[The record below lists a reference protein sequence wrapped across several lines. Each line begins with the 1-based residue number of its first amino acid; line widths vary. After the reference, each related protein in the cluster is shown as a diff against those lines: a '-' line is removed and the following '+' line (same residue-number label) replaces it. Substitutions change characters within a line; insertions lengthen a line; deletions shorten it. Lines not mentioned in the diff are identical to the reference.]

1 MSVQR
6 SRARIAACIG
16 ILNGDRDPRFGAIN
30 ESMTSISFAVS
41 TSNYHTMASLL
52 EMLPT
57 LRRAAPRL
65 TRRYFTC
72 RQCQQSSS
80 RPNLRNDQ
88 KASPRSP
95 FSRSFGSSSLRSSAA
110 SSDSM
115 VPKLQTASPLSSLS
129 ETLRSSQTRARFFP
143 EVSDKVVAYWLL
155 GSAASVFGI
164 VVFGGLTRLTE
175 SGYVCA
181 I

>member
-1 MSVQR
+1 
-6 SRARIAACIG
+6 
-16 ILNGDRDPRFGAIN
+16 
-30 ESMTSISFAVS
+30 
-41 TSNYHTMASLL
+41 MALFS
-52 EMLPT
+52 EMLPA

-72 RQCQQSSS
+72 RQCQQSYS
-80 RPNLRNDQ
+80 RPSLHDVQ
-88 KASPRSP
+88 KASLRLP
-95 FSRSFGSSSLRSSAA
+95 FPRSFGSSSLRSSVA
-110 SSDSM
+110 SSDGLVS
-115 VPKLQTASPLSSLS
+115 KLQTASPLSSLS
-129 ETLRSSQTRARFFP
+129 ETIKLSQTRARVFP

-181 I
+181 SDVLSLSC